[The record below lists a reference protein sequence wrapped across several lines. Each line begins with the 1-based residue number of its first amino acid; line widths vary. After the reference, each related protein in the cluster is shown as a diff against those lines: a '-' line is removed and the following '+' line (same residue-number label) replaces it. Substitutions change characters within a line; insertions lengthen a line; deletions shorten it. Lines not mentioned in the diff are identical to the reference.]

1 MDIDA
6 STPATP
12 SVTRLA
18 DYTPPPY
25 RVDSVE
31 LTFDLFEDH
40 AIVTARSVIHACDD
54 HAPVPPPLRLDG
66 IGLEL
71 DAPLVLDG
79 RALEP
84 SEYTVDAEG
93 LTIGRVPRQFTLEV
107 VTIIHPETNTA
118 LEGLYKSSGNF
129 CTQCEAR
136 GFRKIT
142 YFLDRPDVMARYT
155 TTLIADRANYPVLLS
170 NGNRGETGPATGKGA
185 EGRHFATWID
195 PWPKPSYLFALVA
208 GNLVCARD
216 TFTTMSGREVGVE
229 VWVEQHNL
237 DKCDHA
243 IASMKRA
250 MRWDEEAF
258 GREYD
263 LDAYMIFSAD
273 DFNMGAMENKG
284 LNVFNS
290 KYVLAKAETA
300 TDADFEA
307 IEAVIAHE
315 YFHNWTG
322 NRVTCR
328 DWFQLSLKEGL
339 TVFRDQQFT
348 ADMTS
353 KAVKR
358 IADVRTLR
366 SHQFPEDGGPLAH
379 PVRPD
384 AYIEISNF
392 YTATVYEKG
401 AEVIRMMHTLLGPEK
416 FRAGMDLYFE
426 RHDGQAVTCDDFAQ
440 AMQDASGVDLTLFRR
455 WYSQAGTPEVTAA
468 TAYDAQAQR
477 FTLTLT
483 QHTGPTP
490 GQPNK
495 LPLHVPVRVS
505 LLDGGGKPMSLRL
518 AGAAPSASTEI
529 VLSLVEAQ
537 QHFVF
542 EGVSSAPVPSLLRG
556 FSAPVKLNL
565 DCSDAEL
572 AFLMGHDDDPFNRW
586 EAGQRLATRILLGA
600 VATFRAGQP
609 IELPGAFIDA
619 FGRTLADP
627 ALDGRFKAL
636 ALSLPDFT
644 FLGEQMAQVDV
655 EGLHAA
661 REAVVS
667 QLARAHRAVL
677 EQVYEANRTPG
688 AYKHDGESI
697 AKRALRNICLAY
709 LSRAGTADALGLALA
724 QFDSA
729 NNMTDQIAALSCI
742 VDVSGEARQRSL
754 DAFYAQW
761 KSDPLVIDKWLALQ
775 ARSEAPDALA
785 QVRTL
790 MDHPAYDARNP
801 NRIRALVGVFC
812 HGNPLRFH
820 EADGSGYAFLREQ
833 VLKLDRQN
841 PQVASRMLGA
851 LNRWRKYDPQRQA
864 LMRGEL
870 QAIAAQAAL
879 SKDVYEV
886 ATKAL
891 G

>member
-1 MDIDA
+1 VDID
-6 STPATP
+6 SSIPATP

-18 DYTPPPY
+18 DYTPPPF

-31 LTFDLFEDH
+31 LTFDLHEDH
-40 AIVTARSVIHACDD
+40 TTVTAYSVIHACGE
-54 HAPVPPPLRLDG
+54 HALAPPPLRLDG
-66 IGLEL
+66 VDLEL
-71 DAPLVLDG
+71 DALVLDG
-79 RALEP
+79 RALDA

-93 LTIGRVPRQFTLEV
+93 LTIARVPSQFTLEV
-107 VTIIHPETNTA
+107 VTIIHPESNTA

-155 TTLIADRANYPVLLS
+155 TTLIADRLKYPVLLS
-170 NGNRGETGPATGKGA
+170 NGNRGASGPATGRNA

-208 GNLVCARD
+208 GDLVCARD

-237 DKCDHA
+237 DKCAHA
-243 IASMKRA
+243 IAAMKRA
-250 MRWDEEAF
+250 MRWDEDAF

-353 KAVKR
+353 PAVKR
-358 IADVRTLR
+358 ISDVRTLR

-401 AEVIRMMHTLLGPEK
+401 AEVIRMMHTLLGAEK
-416 FRAGMDLYFE
+416 FRAGMDLYFA

-440 AMQDASGVDLTLFRR
+440 AMQDASGIDLTLFRR
-455 WYSQAGTPEVTAA
+455 WYAQAGTPEVAA
-468 TAYDAQAQR
+468 DTAYDPREQR
-477 FTLTLT
+477 FTLTLS
-483 QHTGPTP
+483 QRCAPTP
-490 GQPNK
+490 GQPHK
-495 LPLHVPVRVS
+495 LPLHIPVRVA
-505 LLDGGGKPMSLRL
+505 LLDADGLAMPLRL
-518 AGAAPSASTEI
+518 AGAPGACGTET
-529 VLSLVEAQ
+529 VLSLTEARQ
-537 QHFVF
+537 QFVF
-542 EGVSSAPVPSLLRG
+542 EGVSSPPVPSLLRG
-556 FSAPVKLNL
+556 FSAPVKLEVAY
-565 DCSDAEL
+565 DDAAL

-586 EAGQRLATRILLGA
+586 EAGQRLATRILLAA
-600 VATFRAGQP
+600 VESFRAGRA
-609 IELPGAFIDA
+609 IELPGAFVDA
-619 FGRTLADP
+619 FGRTLSDP
-627 ALDGRFKAL
+627 ALDGRYKAL
-636 ALSLPDFT
+636 ALALPDFT
-644 FLGEQMAQVDV
+644 FLGEQMAQIDV

-661 REAVVS
+661 REAVVG
-667 QLARAHRAVL
+667 QLARAHRGSL
-677 EQVYEANRTPG
+677 ERTYEANRTPG
-688 AYKHDGESI
+688 PYRNDRESI
-697 AKRALRNICLAY
+697 ARRALRNTCLGY
-709 LSRAGTADALGLALA
+709 LSRAATPDALGLALA
-724 QFDSA
+724 QFDAA
-729 NNMTDQIAALSCI
+729 NNMTDQVAALACI
-742 VDVSGEARQRSL
+742 VEVPGEARERALAS
-754 DAFYAQW
+754 FHEQW
-761 KSDPLVIDKWLALQ
+761 RADPLVIDKWLALQ

-785 QVRTL
+785 QVRAL
-790 MDHPAYDARNP
+790 MQHPAYDARNP

-820 EADGSGYAFLREQ
+820 QADGSGYAFLREQ
-833 VLKLDRQN
+833 VLRLDRQN
-841 PQVASRMLGA
+841 PQVAARMLGA
-851 LNRWRKYDPQRQA
+851 MNRWRKYDPQRQA
-864 LMRGEL
+864 LMRAEL
-870 QAIAAQAAL
+870 QSIAAQATL

>member
-1 MDIDA
+1 LDIDP

-25 RVDSVE
+25 HVDSVE
-31 LTFDLFEDH
+31 LTFDLHEDH
-40 AIVTARSVIHACDD
+40 TTVTACSVIRACDD
-54 HAPVPPPLRLDG
+54 HARVQPPLRLDG

-71 DAPLVLDG
+71 DALVLDG
-79 RALEP
+79 RALDP
-84 SEYTVDAEG
+84 SEYTIDAEG
-93 LTIGRVPRQFTLEV
+93 LTIAHVPRQFTLEV
-107 VTIIHPETNTA
+107 VTIIHPESNTA
-118 LEGLYKSSGNF
+118 LEGLYKSGGNF

-155 TTLIADRANYPVLLS
+155 TTLIADRLKYPVLLS
-170 NGNRGETGPATGKGA
+170 NGNRGASGPATGRHA

-208 GNLVCARD
+208 GDLVCARD

-237 DKCDHA
+237 DKCAHA

-250 MRWDEEAF
+250 MRWDEDAF

-290 KYVLAKAETA
+290 KYVLARAETA

-358 IADVRTLR
+358 ISDVRTLR

-401 AEVIRMMHTLLGPEK
+401 AEVIRMLHTLLGPER

-440 AMQDASGVDLTLFRR
+440 AMQDASGIDLTLFRR
-455 WYSQAGTPEVTAA
+455 WYGQAGTPAVAA
-468 TAYDAQAQR
+468 TGTYDAREQR

-483 QHTGPTP
+483 QHCAPTP
-490 GQPNK
+490 GQPLK
-495 LPLHVPVRVS
+495 LPLHIPVRIA
-505 LLDGGGKPMSLRL
+505 LLDPDGRALPLRL
-518 AGAAPSASTEI
+518 AGAVAAAGTET
-529 VLSLVEAQ
+529 VLSLTEVRQ
-537 QHFVF
+537 QYVF
-542 EGVSSAPVPSLLRG
+542 EGVSSVPVPSLLRG
-556 FSAPVKLNL
+556 FSAPVKLEVGY
-565 DCSDAEL
+565 SDGEL

-586 EAGQRLATRILLGA
+586 EAGQRLSTRILLAA
-600 VATFRAGQP
+600 VESFRAGRA

-627 ALDGRFKAL
+627 ALDGRYKAL
-636 ALSLPDFT
+636 ALALPDFT
-644 FLGEQMAQVDV
+644 FLGEQMAQIDV

-667 QLARAHRAVL
+667 QLARAHRESL
-677 EQVYEANRTPG
+677 ERAYEANRTPG
-688 AYKHDGESI
+688 PYRHDGESI
-697 AKRALRNICLAY
+697 AQRALRNTCLGY
-709 LSRAGTADALGLALA
+709 LSRAGTPDALGLALA

-729 NNMTDQIAALSCI
+729 NNMTDQVAALAAI
-742 VDVSGEARQRSL
+742 VEVPGEARARALAS
-754 DAFYAQW
+754 FYEQW
-761 KSDPLVIDKWLALQ
+761 KADPLVIDKWLALQ

-785 QVRTL
+785 QVHAL
-790 MDHPAYDARNP
+790 MSHPAYDARNP

-820 EADGSGYAFLREQ
+820 QADGSGYAFLREQ
-833 VLKLDRQN
+833 VLRLDRQN

-851 LNRWRKYDPQRQA
+851 MNRWRKYDPQRQA
-864 LMRGEL
+864 LMRAEL
-870 QAIAAQAAL
+870 QSIVAQAAL

>member
-1 MDIDA
+1 MDFDS

-18 DYTPPPY
+18 DYAPPPY
-25 RVDSVE
+25 RIDSVE
-31 LTFDLFEDH
+31 LTFDLHEDH
-40 AIVTARSVIHACDD
+40 TTVTAHSVVHACDEP
-54 HAPVPPPLRLDG
+54 AVAPPPLRLDG
-66 IGLEL
+66 IGLQLESL
-71 DAPLVLDG
+71 SVDG
-79 RALEP
+79 RVLEP
-84 SEYTVDAEG
+84 AEYTLDAEG
-93 LTIGRVPRQFTLEV
+93 LTIHRVPRQFTLQV
-107 VTIIHPETNTA
+107 VTVIHPESNTA
-118 LEGLYKSSGNF
+118 LEGLYRSSGNF

-142 YFLDRPDVMARYT
+142 YFIDRPDVMARYT
-155 TTLIADRANYPVLLS
+155 TTLIADRAKYPVLLS
-170 NGNRGETGPATGKGA
+170 NGNRGESGPATGNGS

-208 GNLVCARD
+208 GDLVCARD
-216 TFTTMSGREVGVE
+216 TFTTMSGRDVGVE
-229 VWVEQHNL
+229 VWVERHNL

-243 IASMKRA
+243 LASMKRA

-290 KYVLAKAETA
+290 KYVLARADTA

-358 IADVRTLR
+358 ISDVRTLR

-440 AMQDASGVDLTLFRR
+440 AMQDASGVDLALFRR
-455 WYSQAGTPEVTAA
+455 WYAQAGTPEVDVT
-468 TAYDAQAQR
+468 TAYDAAGQR
-477 FTLTLT
+477 YTLTLT
-483 QHTGPTP
+483 QHTAPTP
-490 GQPNK
+490 GQPHK
-495 LPLHVPVRVS
+495 RLLHIPVRVS
-505 LLDGGGKPMSLRL
+505 LLDAGGRPLPLRL
-518 AGAAPSASTEI
+518 SGAPSPAGTEV
-529 VLSLVEAQ
+529 VLSLTEAQ
-537 QHFVF
+537 QRFTF
-542 EGVSSAPVPSLLRG
+542 EGVPSAPIPSLLRG
-556 FSAPVKLNL
+556 FSAPVKLNVEYGE
-565 DCSDAEL
+565 AEL

-600 VATFRAGQP
+600 VTAFRAGAA
-609 IELPGAFIDA
+609 IELPPAFVEA

-627 ALDGRFKAL
+627 SLDGRFKAL
-636 ALSLPDFT
+636 ALTLPDFT
-644 FLGEQMAQVDV
+644 FLGEQMAQIDV

-661 REAVVS
+661 REAVIG
-667 QLARAHRAVL
+667 QLARAHRGAL
-677 EQVYEANRTPG
+677 EQVCEANRTSG
-688 AYKHDGESI
+688 AYRHDGESI
-697 AKRALRNICLAY
+697 ARRALRNTCLAY
-709 LSRAGTADALGLALA
+709 LSRTGAPDALAPALA
-724 QFDSA
+724 QFEAA
-729 NNMTDQIAALSCI
+729 NNMTDQVAALACI
-742 VDVSGEARQRSL
+742 VDISGPARQRAL
-754 DAFYAQW
+754 AAFYEQW
-761 KSDPLVIDKWLALQ
+761 KGDPLVIDKWLALQ

-785 QVRTL
+785 QVRAL
-790 MDHPAYDARNP
+790 MEHPAYDPRNP

-820 EADGSGYAFLREQ
+820 QADGSGYAFLREQ

-851 LNRWRKYDPQRQA
+851 MNRWRKYDPARQA
-864 LMRGEL
+864 LMRAEL
-870 QAIAAQAAL
+870 QAIAACEPL